1 MVTVRHPRTSDPFG
15 AIADPNRRRILDM
28 LRAGEQ
34 RATELAERFPISRP
48 AISRHVRVLR
58 RAGLLRVRCEGPARV
73 YSLHPQALAD
83 VDRWLQPYRLFW
95 AARLMDPKL
104 LVETSTP
111 DVSSVEPRERV

>member
-1 MVTVRHPRTSDPFG
+1 
-15 AIADPNRRRILDM
+15 M

-48 AISRHVRVLR
+48 AISRHVRVLC
-58 RAGLLRVRCEGPARV
+58 RAGLLRVRCDGPARV

-95 AARLMDPKL
+95 AARLMDLKQF
-104 LVETSTP
+104 VETGPP
-111 DVSSVEPRERV
+111 DVSSAAPRRPGSPRRKKA